1 MKPTKLTYG
10 ILIVIGL
17 IAIGLTVSSLFK
29 SIDKD
34 VAATHTTASS
44 EKKAHPNYP
53 EVQVVTEK
61 AHDKVY
67 SMEIDYPQ
75 FQSKKLN
82 QKMKEFVKIAK
93 EDFLHDVE
101 KNKQQLKSQEAT
113 LAIRSDMQKFSDHIY
128 SVAMHEK
135 SCLHE
140 KQCQDLSDII
150 IVDSK
155 NSNYIDQTD
164 ILQDTEQ
171 NRDTLFQLLKH
182 AFEQSD
188 TYREHF
194 SRKKLSEWVYDKDNN
209 FSNMYL
215 ADESIVFQFDNNK
228 VIDKEAEIT
237 IPLSKMQD
245 VLTDEWKDMIRDEST
260 EDSNNTENNKRTE
273 NKANTGDNDSTE
285 NNKSTEDKEDTEDKQ
300 ANSAIKQE
308 EKNSNSSSVNEE
320 KRHSSNQKRVA
331 LTFDDGP
338 HPQNT
343 PKVLDLLKQ
352 YNAKATFFMLGNKVA
367 ANATVVKRMKDEG
380 HELGNH
386 TWSHKDLTKLG
397 VAGIR
402 QEIDK
407 ANEAIRNAA
416 GKNST
421 LFRPPY
427 GATNGNIEQIVG
439 LPSILWTVDTRD
451 WESLDPVAILN
462 EVKSHTTDGSI
473 LLMHD
478 IHTSTVNGMQSVLDY
493 LVGEGYELVTV
504 SEIRKN

>member
-17 IAIGLTVSSLFK
+17 IAIGLIVSSLFK

-82 QKMKEFVKIAK
+82 KKMNAFVKMAK
-93 EDFLHDVE
+93 EDFLHNVE
-101 KNKQQLKSQEAT
+101 ENKQQLKSQEAR

-128 SVAMHEK
+128 SVAIHEK

-140 KQCQDLSDII
+140 KQCQDLSDIV

-155 NSNYIDQTD
+155 NNNYINQTE

-171 NRDTLFQLLKH
+171 NRGTLFQLLKH

-188 TYREHF
+188 KYSEHF
-194 SRKKLSEWVYDKDNN
+194 SSKKLSEWVYDKDNN

-237 IPLSKMQD
+237 IPFSKMQD
-245 VLTDEWKDMIRDEST
+245 VLTDEWKDMIRHEST
-260 EDSNNTENNKRTE
+260 EGSDNTENSKSTVNKE
-273 NKANTGDNDSTE
+273 NTRDNDSTE
-285 NNKSTEDKEDTEDKQ
+285 NNKSTEDKQEDST
-300 ANSAIKQE
+300 IKQE
-308 EKNSNSSSVNEE
+308 EKNSNSPSVNQE
-320 KRHSSNQKRVA
+320 KHPSSNQKRVA

-352 YNAKATFFMLGNKVA
+352 YNAKATFFMLGNKVT

-386 TWSHKDLTKLG
+386 TWDHKDLTKLG

-402 QEIDK
+402 REIEQT
-407 ANEAIRNAA
+407 NEAIRNAA
-416 GKNST
+416 GKNPT

-427 GATNGNIEQIVG
+427 GATNGNIEKIVG

-478 IHTSTVNGMQSVLDY
+478 IHTSTVNGLKSVLDY
-493 LVGEGYELVTV
+493 LVGEGYEFVTV
-504 SEIRKN
+504 SEIIKT